1 MVFAGSIALAAGFAF
16 VAASGRG
23 LGWLIVG
30 MVLLDLGNRAGLV
43 ANQAAACGAQSQA
56 TAEGH
61 ARPPGEH
68 A

>member
-1 MVFAGSIALAAGFAF
+1 
-16 VAASGRG
+16 
-23 LGWLIVG
+23 LIVG